1 MPGAACLAPGIQGDP
16 GWCRGGG
23 VPSCCKPC
31 TKIPLEIGICLCWR
45 RGERGEGLPIRPG
58 LEDAIRCP
66 GRRWGAATARQN
78 EALVCPCPC
87 GQAPWVGAG
96 GICFPRLPA
105 IRNYWAAMKWE
116 EIFHYRHMRFNFT
129 WWKLQDQLS
138 SLTPSPHVPHPCCS
152 GAMLSIPSTVLLTP
166 HPFRGGQGTLLAAG
180 FPPQPGVQPHFPV
193 PEHPWV
199 VVRKQS
205 GHRPNAD
212 PSPKAKTSKKK
223 RYARSN
229 KNVVWGVEDGRE
241 TPLLGARSGEVK
253 RSCNHP
259 ARRNPY
265 RLFFL

>member
-1 MPGAACLAPGIQGDP
+1 
-16 GWCRGGG
+16 
-23 VPSCCKPC
+23 
-31 TKIPLEIGICLCWR
+31 
-45 RGERGEGLPIRPG
+45 
-58 LEDAIRCP
+58 
-66 GRRWGAATARQN
+66 
-78 EALVCPCPC
+78 
-87 GQAPWVGAG
+87 
-96 GICFPRLPA
+96 
-105 IRNYWAAMKWE
+105 
-116 EIFHYRHMRFNFT
+116 
-129 WWKLQDQLS
+129 
-138 SLTPSPHVPHPCCS
+138 
-152 GAMLSIPSTVLLTP
+152 MLSIPSTVLLTP

-265 RLFFL
+265 RLFFCKKFFISEWHLSGLSGAKHQGTPACPGGGETPGTLSATPGTISAGRDAVGNIPG